1 MLQFGRYILLFRD
14 LQFLIYNV
22 LFMFIRDTFV
32 YAASADVRGLEAVIK
47 ILGNV
52 IFRPQLTMEEVNL

>member
-1 MLQFGRYILLFRD
+1 
-14 LQFLIYNV
+14 
-22 LFMFIRDTFV
+22 MFIRDTFV

-52 IFRPQLTMEEVNL
+52 IFQPQLTMEEVNL